1 MTDKEIIQG
10 LIARD
15 ECMTRDFFFMSCQPL
30 FKIIIKQVFSY
41 EVDYEEV
48 VNELYVYLMENDA
61 AKLKGFQYRSSVFQW
76 LKVVAIRFF
85 INKRDNLID
94 DRHNS
99 TLYENSIKDIIEEER
114 DTAKEDLN
122 RLLNLMPNKRFV
134 YVIRRLIIE
143 GWKPGQLAK
152 ELNITTANLYNI
164 KRRAMAQLTQVAIN
178 DVRQYGK

>member
-1 MTDKEIIQG
+1 MDYENDRETMTDKEIIQG

-85 INKRDNLID
+85 INKRDNLTHVKFSD
-94 DRHNS
+94 SRRDCADLRS
-99 TLYENSIKDIIEEER
+99 ARDLYRSH
-114 DTAKEDLN
+114 LFS
-122 RLLNLMPNKRFV
+122 LLP
-134 YVIRRLIIE
+134 
-143 GWKPGQLAK
+143 
-152 ELNITTANLYNI
+152 
-164 KRRAMAQLTQVAIN
+164 
-178 DVRQYGK
+178 